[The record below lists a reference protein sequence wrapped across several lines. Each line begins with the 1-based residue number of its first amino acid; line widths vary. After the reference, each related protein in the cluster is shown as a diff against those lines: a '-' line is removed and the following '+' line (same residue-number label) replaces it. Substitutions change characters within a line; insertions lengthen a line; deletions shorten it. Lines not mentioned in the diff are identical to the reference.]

1 MCTGQA
7 TLWGL
12 RRWKEGT
19 GERGFQPH
27 TDAGWGPLLGIGN
40 WGSGSSISGQL
51 GGGRC
56 LSGRALG
63 NIHREDADS
72 RQGSPSMKTAEGWE

>member
-27 TDAGWGPLLGIGN
+27 RDAGWGPLLGRGN
-40 WGSGSSISGQL
+40 WGEWFVYFWAVR
-51 GGGRC
+51 GREVPF
-56 LSGRALG
+56 
-63 NIHREDADS
+63 RE
-72 RQGSPSMKTAEGWE
+72 SPW